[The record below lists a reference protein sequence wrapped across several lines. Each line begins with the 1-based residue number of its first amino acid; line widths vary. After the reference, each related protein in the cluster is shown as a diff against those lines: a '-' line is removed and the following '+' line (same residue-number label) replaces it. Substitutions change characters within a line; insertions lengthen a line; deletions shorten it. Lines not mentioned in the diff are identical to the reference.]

1 LKCKADAVADFVC
14 VCVCEWRGELT
25 WVFEVGMVSEGFE
38 HFTSKERGFWILDF
52 WSDELVQVD
61 VNSIWSD

>member
-1 LKCKADAVADFVC
+1 
-14 VCVCEWRGELT
+14 VCEWRGELT

-38 HFTSKERGFWILDF
+38 HFTSKREDFGFWILDF